1 MDSMK
6 LKENWNVVA
15 GKLKQQY
22 ADLIDDEVLLQNGKE
37 EELSWRTL
45 KIKYFILMVVALL
58 VGLVL
63 AS

>member
-1 MDSMK
+1 MYSMK
-6 LKENWNVVA
+6 LKENWNEVA

-22 ADLIDDEVLLQNGKE
+22 ADLIDNEVLLQNGKE

-45 KIKYFILMVVALL
+45 KIKYFILMFVALL